1 MGKQIYTTDAPLS
14 CPTLEKLS
22 KEEQEMLFDAF
33 EKAIELAEKAG
44 FSEAEIFQFL
54 EDVIDVRA
62 SEQILDKMERTGE
75 KPMPLEEFKAEVKR
89 QELRSF

>member
-1 MGKQIYTTDAPLS
+1 MAKQIYTTDAPLS

-22 KEEQEMLFDAF
+22 EKEQEMLFDAF

-62 SEQILDKMERTGE
+62 SEQILDKMERARE
-75 KPMPLEEFKAEVKR
+75 KPMSLEEFKA
-89 QELRSF
+89 SI

>member
-1 MGKQIYTTDAPLS
+1 MAEQISTTDAPLS
-14 CPTLEKLS
+14 CPILEKLS
-22 KEEQEMLFDAF
+22 KKEQEMLFDAF

-62 SEQILDKMERTGE
+62 SEQILDKMEKTGE
-75 KPMPLEEFKAEVKR
+75 KPMPLEEFGASTGSHLHGW
-89 QELRSF
+89 Q

>member
-1 MGKQIYTTDAPLS
+1 MAEQISTTDAPLS

-22 KEEQEMLFDAF
+22 QKEQEMLFDAF

-44 FSEAEIFQFL
+44 FSEAEIFQFF

-62 SEQILDKMERTGE
+62 SERVLDKMERTGE
-75 KPMPLEEFKAEVKR
+75 KPMTLEEFKAEV
-89 QELRSF
+89 QIVASN

>member
-1 MGKQIYTTDAPLS
+1 MAEQIYTTDAPLS

-22 KEEQEMLFDAF
+22 EKEQEMLFDAF
-33 EKAIELAEKAG
+33 EKAIKLGKKVG

-62 SEQILDKMERTGE
+62 SEKVLDKMERTGE
-75 KPMPLEEFKAEVKR
+75 KSMSLDEFKK
-89 QELRSF
+89 ELDIQSE

>member
-1 MGKQIYTTDAPLS
+1 MAKQISTTDAPLS

-22 KEEQEMLFDAF
+22 EKEQEMLSDAF

-44 FSEAEIFQFL
+44 FSEAEIFQFF

-62 SEQILDKMERTGE
+62 SERILDKMDKTGE
-75 KPMPLEEFKAEVKR
+75 KPMPLEEFKA
-89 QELRSF
+89 SI

>member
-1 MGKQIYTTDAPLS
+1 MAEQISTTDAPLS

-22 KEEQEMLFDAF
+22 KREQEMLFDAF
-33 EKAIELAEKAG
+33 EKAIKIAEKAG

-62 SEQILDKMERTGE
+62 SEKVLDKMERTGE
-75 KPMPLEEFKAEVKR
+75 KPMTLEEFKA
-89 QELRSF
+89 SI